1 MPLHSAAAPKPLG
14 DGSEGK
20 LVQEF
25 DSSENLQ
32 ETMGC
37 WWQAYTEDRVMG
49 RCGGRSHF
57 NRVHRTE
64 KRHERHAS
72 HCKSACVAGSSETRP
87 RTRLKKRGR
96 KSPIQCSCVEN
107 GSLGISR
114 LQVGATPDKKQR
126 WLQENLHETKNKG
139 PNYLKNKTL
148 NWLLKERA
156 AGCLPCQSWSG
167 RPGAEGSQ
175 CLSKSWKLAKA

>member
-1 MPLHSAAAPKPLG
+1 MAVTRMRHCHREHLQQKICNLKKTLEATAEFFEKGEQGAAYSVPLHSAAAPKPLG

-32 ETMGC
+32 EIMGC
-37 WWQAYTEDRVMG
+37 WWQAYTEDRVVG

-126 WLQENLHETKNKG
+126 W
-139 PNYLKNKTL
+139 
-148 NWLLKERA
+148 
-156 AGCLPCQSWSG
+156 
-167 RPGAEGSQ
+167 
-175 CLSKSWKLAKA
+175 